1 MALSIKDSETDRLVR
16 ELAAKTGETLTEAIT
31 TSIRERLE
39 RLENRANGGL
49 AETLLEIGQRC
60 ARLPVL
66 DDRSPDEI
74 LGYDEKGLPG

>member
-1 MALSIKDSETDRLVR
+1 MPLSIKDQETDRLVR
-16 ELAAKTGETLTEAIT
+16 ALAAKTGETLTEAIT

-39 RLENRANGGL
+39 RLETRRNGGL
-49 AETLLEIGQRC
+49 AEALLEIGQRC

-74 LGYDEKGLPG
+74 LNYDERGLPG